1 MNSFKRLSRTSR
13 PKGSDEAGEAKLRPP
28 GLSDLLT
35 AETQD
40 YETAKDAKSAMGV
53 PDEAFRRNARSAI
66 WI

>member
-13 PKGSDEAGEAKLRPP
+13 PKGSDEAGEAKLQPP
-28 GLSDLLT
+28 GLSDLT
-35 AETQD
+35 AETQN

-53 PDEAFRRNARSAI
+53 PDEAFRRKARSAI